1 MYKKKADDKI
11 AEFLRIPIIIPEF
24 NSGILRL
31 SYCGLRAQRFM
42 STTCENSLLV
52 IFFFISI
59 CWGASPTKI
68 KQLAH
73 LVGCIISTVLI
84 SQQYV
89 KFLIRNPAYQNRIA
103 QWSGKLLSR
112 QHLCTGLRWFF
123 FQEIKNINFLTLVK
137 TNNKNNFLTLVKTNN
152 KRLAFATTQQWYFV
166 IKIVLTYCE
175 KKKILVI
182 EKKFWNSRLK
192 AKNLQKFW
200 KFSAFSLEFQK
211 LFLINR
217 TIFSHSRSEQFW

>member
-1 MYKKKADDKI
+1 MSSEFFKRIHVQKKSRWQNC
-11 AEFLRIPIIIPEF
+11 RILKNSDY
-24 NSGILRL
+24 NSGIQFRNSSFVLLWAACTTIYEHDMWKFTL
-31 SYCGLRAQRFM
+31 SD
-42 STTCENSLLV
+42 
-52 IFFFISI
+52 FFFISI

-166 IKIVLTYCE
+166 IKIVLTYTAN
-175 KKKILVI
+175 IYRMVI
-182 EKKFWNSRLK
+182 GNFIGNPL
-192 AKNLQKFW
+192 
-200 KFSAFSLEFQK
+200 SA
-211 LFLINR
+211 
-217 TIFSHSRSEQFW
+217 

>member
-1 MYKKKADDKI
+1 MRSCSKVALSSSVLRSSDSCLRRQIRSNFLSAERLAWKLFADLTLFLHFLI

-123 FQEIKNINFLTLVK
+123 SKK
-137 TNNKNNFLTLVKTNN
+137 S
-152 KRLAFATTQQWYFV
+152 
-166 IKIVLTYCE
+166 KIS
-175 KKKILVI
+175 IS
-182 EKKFWNSRLK
+182 W
-192 AKNLQKFW
+192 
-200 KFSAFSLEFQK
+200 
-211 LFLINR
+211 
-217 TIFSHSRSEQFW
+217 H

>member
-1 MYKKKADDKI
+1 MPSEFFKSWCTKKTRWHNCQILKNSYY
-11 AEFLRIPIIIPEF
+11 
-24 NSGILRL
+24 NSGILRF

-52 IFFFISI
+52 VFFFISI

-112 QHLCTGLRWFF
+112 QHLCTGSRWFSMPF
-123 FQEIKNINFLTLVK
+123 FQEIKNINSLNRNLF
-137 TNNKNNFLTLVKTNN
+137 
-152 KRLAFATTQQWYFV
+152 Y
-166 IKIVLTYCE
+166 IK
-175 KKKILVI
+175 
-182 EKKFWNSRLK
+182 
-192 AKNLQKFW
+192 
-200 KFSAFSLEFQK
+200 
-211 LFLINR
+211 
-217 TIFSHSRSEQFW
+217 

>member
-1 MYKKKADDKI
+1 MACADKKSQHIDKMSSEFFKKKSRWHNC
-11 AEFLRIPIIIPEF
+11 RILKNSDY
-24 NSGILRL
+24 NSGILHL

-73 LVGCIISTVLI
+73 LVGCIISTELI

-123 FQEIKNINFLTLVK
+123 FQEIKNINFLLG
-137 TNNKNNFLTLVKTNN
+137 
-152 KRLAFATTQQWYFV
+152 R
-166 IKIVLTYCE
+166 E
-175 KKKILVI
+175 
-182 EKKFWNSRLK
+182 
-192 AKNLQKFW
+192 
-200 KFSAFSLEFQK
+200 
-211 LFLINR
+211 
-217 TIFSHSRSEQFW
+217 H

>member
-1 MYKKKADDKI
+1 MILTI
-11 AEFLRIPIIIPEF
+11 ARKVDICHQNSSDYYWIFLKFSKNFDR
-24 NSGILRL
+24 NSSRKTL
-31 SYCGLRAQRFM
+31 SYSWVRAQRFM

-112 QHLCTGLRWFF
+112 QHLCTGSSWFSMPF
-123 FQEIKNINFLTLVK
+123 FQEIKSINSLKLVDYYK
-137 TNNKNNFLTLVKTNN
+137 NK
-152 KRLAFATTQQWYFV
+152 
-166 IKIVLTYCE
+166 
-175 KKKILVI
+175 
-182 EKKFWNSRLK
+182 
-192 AKNLQKFW
+192 
-200 KFSAFSLEFQK
+200 
-211 LFLINR
+211 
-217 TIFSHSRSEQFW
+217 